1 MMIDKQFSDLPEQY
15 KKDIPFSDTVY
26 GIAPTPDCPRGTRGR
41 MAVFE
46 VLKMDKEI
54 ESIILKNPNELEI
67 SRILRQ
73 KGMLTMKEDA
83 MIKAFQKIIPFE
95 EVNKL

>member
-1 MMIDKQFSDLPEQY
+1 
-15 KKDIPFSDTVY
+15 
-26 GIAPTPDCPRGTRGR
+26 

-46 VLKMDKEI
+46 VMKMDKEI
-54 ESIILKNPNELEI
+54 ESAILTNPNELEI

-73 KGMLTMKEDA
+73 KGMLNMKEDA
-83 MIKAFQKIIPFE
+83 MIKAFQKLIPFE